1 MIEIHSQEEVSA
13 QMIKSMIE
21 NSTEN
26 IEKLILEKIKLK
38 SQEKTQKNQKLLK
51 KIDEKLKKLANST
64 NHEEIIINTTPIVN
78 SVLTTIEEDNITILS
93 KYKIPKQS

>member
-78 SVLTTIEEDNITILS
+78 PVLTTIEEDNITILS